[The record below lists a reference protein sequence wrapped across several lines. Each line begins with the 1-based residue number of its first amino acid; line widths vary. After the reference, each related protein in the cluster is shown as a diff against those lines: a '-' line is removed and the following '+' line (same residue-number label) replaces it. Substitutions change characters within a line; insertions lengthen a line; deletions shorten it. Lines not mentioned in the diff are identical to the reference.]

1 MSERPQSGELERPEL
16 CAKPPDQPRPT
27 LRASSVAVMPKHW
40 FDCAS
45 DASNWWLGLPA
56 HVLCGSLPQPAVL
69 MRSPPQLPRKAGR
82 SDQCSRH
89 QNGSTGHSLSCV
101 IRVTQLCQISRVCRD
116 LAQYGGTVALATTQA
131 PLDLTL
137 IATASVQRVLGLR
150 APICRPV
157 FLNTIMSS
165 RSPAA
170 AAAAADANASAFHCV
185 LGDVLSAR
193 AGRDAAARYG

>member
-1 MSERPQSGELERPEL
+1 MSERPQSGDLERPEL

-27 LRASSVAVMPKHW
+27 LRASPVAVMPKHW

-45 DASNWWLGLPA
+45 DASHWWLGLPA

-137 IATASVQRVLGLR
+137 IATASVQRVLGHVAQACFWCLSTPSSLR
-150 APICRPV
+150 AYAFSQTPVCKARCSSLRLCACRWC
-157 FLNTIMSS
+157 TE
-165 RSPAA
+165 RSG
-170 AAAAADANASAFHCV
+170 S
-185 LGDVLSAR
+185 LR
-193 AGRDAAARYG
+193 K